1 MDLIELHCYTT
12 TLKSLTY
19 SKLSSILHLLM
30 MLGKRALIA
39 ISGPRQTVGWRL
51 PNASHTAKVR
61 ANATSFAQRHQ
72 STLIE
77 IREDCLK
84 PESVADYQKAAAR
97 TVALSQAHLPLRFFS
112 YPETG
117 GPLHVATHPYY
128 YQDGHEERLA
138 RSAALEK
145 EPAWQSHVAECG
157 PFIRTQT
164 STSYVEA
171 SSVVNDFPGVQGLS
185 PTRATEEIKSSEE
198 KTPTTD
204 CILELRRYKLQLG
217 YDTVPRFLEY
227 YQTGLSSKLD
237 TLDSTTS
244 LVSVVY
250 TDVGPLNHVMEI
262 WRHGGGFAAMEAS
275 RVNARAAPAWKTA
288 IGEIAH
294 LAVEFT
300 TTIHR
305 PTHFSPIR

>member
-1 MDLIELHCYTT
+1 M
-12 TLKSLTY
+12 
-19 SKLSSILHLLM
+19 LSSIVHPFM

-39 ISGPRQTVGWRL
+39 ISGPRQRVGWRL

-61 ANATSFAQRHQ
+61 DNASSFSQRHQ

-84 PESVADYQKAAAR
+84 PESVAEYQKATAR
-97 TVALSQAHLPLRFFS
+97 TAALRQADLPLRFFS

-117 GPLHVATHPYY
+117 GPLHMATHAYY
-128 YQDGHEERLA
+128 YQGGHEERLA
-138 RSAALEK
+138 RSSALEK
-145 EPAWQSHVAECG
+145 EHAWQSHVAACG
-157 PFIRTQT
+157 SFIRTQT
-164 STSYVEA
+164 STLYVEA

-185 PTRATEEIKSSEE
+185 STTRATGEIKSSEE
-198 KTPTTD
+198 KSPATG

-288 IGEIAH
+288 IGKIAS
-294 LAVEFT
+294 LAVDFT